1 MMRDNP
7 KQLAKCFFTM
17 GLANCFFTMGLV
29 SVGDAPLVYFSSQV
43 FFCMVSYW
51 YSLVYFKLGVND
63 FFNFLEA
70 FITSNLVLM
79 KKSKKEMGQGQSQE
93 EWEETKLNLCMRYIY
108 RRYG

>member
-7 KQLAKCFFTM
+7 KQLTFY
-17 GLANCFFTMGLV
+17 FFTMGLV
-29 SVGDAPLVYFSSQV
+29 SVLLQCIFQARFLSLVF
-43 FFCMVSYW
+43 YW
-51 YSLVYFKLGVND
+51 YSLVYFKLGVYD

-70 FITSNLVLM
+70 FITSNLVPM
-79 KKSKKEMGQGQSQE
+79 KKSKKEMGWVQSQE